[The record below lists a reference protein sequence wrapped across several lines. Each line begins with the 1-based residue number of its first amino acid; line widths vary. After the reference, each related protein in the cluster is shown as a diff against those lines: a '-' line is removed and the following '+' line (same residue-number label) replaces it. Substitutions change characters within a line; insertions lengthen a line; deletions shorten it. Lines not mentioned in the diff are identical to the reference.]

1 MVVDLIVV
9 VVVVAD
15 FDPIEIESIRF
26 VAVANIHRNDN
37 NKDAQN
43 KVKKPKQP
51 QVVLDVELTARVAS
65 I

>member
-26 VAVANIHRNDN
+26 VAVANIYTNDN
-37 NKDAQN
+37 NKDVQN
-43 KVKKPKQP
+43 KVKKRKQL
-51 QVVLDVELTARVAS
+51 QTVLAVKLAA
-65 I
+65 